1 MGFVA
6 PLRTSLSGLF
16 RKLRTRLRTWMRA
29 GAIASGWDRTNAIEV
44 FTPPY
49 GTMTSV
55 RTGAGPQ
62 TASMKGAAATTRA
75 ARQFGRRK
83 TTTIRRTRGT
93 AIVSGWPTSG
103 ASATTAQT
111 VATRATA
118 ATSAAR
124 PILWARALLTE
135 CEVHASDIARV
146 IFSPRLPV
154 QGAAPP
160 GSQKRCLD
168 RVDGARRASAS
179 CTEAVRTVGG
189 KSILLM
195 H

>member
-1 MGFVA
+1 MG
-6 PLRTSLSGLF
+6 
-16 RKLRTRLRTWMRA
+16 
-29 GAIASGWDRTNAIEV
+29 IASGWDRTNAIEV
-44 FTPPY
+44 FTPPF
-49 GTMTSV
+49 GTMTSA

-62 TASMKGAAATTRA
+62 TWAMKGAASTTRA

-146 IFSPRLPV
+146 IFL
-154 QGAAPP
+154 AAVARA
-160 GSQKRCLD
+160 G
-168 RVDGARRASAS
+168 RRAPW
-179 CTEAVRTVGG
+179 
-189 KSILLM
+189 
-195 H
+195 